1 MQVTHGH
8 LSPHHLF
15 LYHSEF
21 ARIEDLERIEKH
33 LFLCEDCRTVLES
46 VRNDHPE
53 SSVLD
58 LYAVGRL
65 NGPVGNGVKS
75 HLGRCEWCSDTMPLR
90 EEKLGKI
97 RLGIDSLLKG
107 AEPKDTEAPGSAAE
121 EFRMPSGP
129 GRDHARDEAREEPE
143 TQPEGGQ
150 DEENSR
156 TRRPARLL
164 TAYEFYTLGATLAPL
179 AALTPHQSNEQVYRV
194 LMAAS
199 VEIEAFLANQELEF
213 GAAEPAGGDL
223 AAELR
228 EALALVGGGERE
240 ARPAEAV
247 IRRVATALHRL
258 ENRLARELG
267 KIDLYRFNS
276 RGTHDLRTLMD
287 HPEAAFDEK
296 TWSLLPGAAQ
306 QNWTESARCLVCG
319 FSTAAVFHAV
329 RALEALTAAHLLK
342 LGAPN
347 GDRPLTASLAMLK
360 ARGADAGA
368 VNLVE
373 QAAKNPAPFVSD
385 DEALEQFDLTRSAM
399 KALARDMERGS
410 RQRSH
415 WA

>member
-1 MQVTHGH
+1 
-8 LSPHHLF
+8 
-15 LYHSEF
+15 
-21 ARIEDLERIEKH
+21 
-33 LFLCEDCRTVLES
+33 
-46 VRNDHPE
+46 
-53 SSVLD
+53 
-58 LYAVGRL
+58 
-65 NGPVGNGVKS
+65 
-75 HLGRCEWCSDTMPLR
+75 
-90 EEKLGKI
+90 
-97 RLGIDSLLKG
+97 
-107 AEPKDTEAPGSAAE
+107 
-121 EFRMPSGP
+121 
-129 GRDHARDEAREEPE
+129 
-143 TQPEGGQ
+143 
-150 DEENSR
+150 
-156 TRRPARLL
+156 
-164 TAYEFYTLGATLAPL
+164 
-179 AALTPHQSNEQVYRV
+179 
-194 LMAAS
+194 
-199 VEIEAFLANQELEF
+199 
-213 GAAEPAGGDL
+213 
-223 AAELR
+223 
-228 EALALVGGGERE
+228 
-240 ARPAEAV
+240 
-247 IRRVATALHRL
+247 
-258 ENRLARELG
+258 
-267 KIDLYRFNS
+267 
-276 RGTHDLRTLMD
+276 MD